1 VGVLENLH
9 TDEHGLKCQSP
20 TVEYRPDTNPLHNI
34 HANVMDCA
42 GGTHM
47 PKKKYRVTLEF
58 PVSVRDT
65 LDAIRQQTSAAS
77 ATEVI
82 RRALATYKAIAEAQ
96 AAGERIEIVST
107 DGTRRQLVVV

>member
-1 VGVLENLH
+1 MQMLWIVQEVP
-9 TDEHGLKCQSP
+9 TCQRRS
-20 TVEYRPDTNPLHNI
+20 TGSRWS
-34 HANVMDCA
+34 
-42 GGTHM
+42 
-47 PKKKYRVTLEF
+47 F
-58 PVSVRDT
+58 PSQRDT